1 MSRRTRRRRG
11 SVLLEAAVACC
22 FLLLPLVLGIIQFG
36 RFYNASNV
44 LSQVSREG
52 SRFAAVYGL
61 DPTKDDNYIKD
72 HMIVAGANSDLTI
85 AREDISIS
93 PARAARVQYQPITVT
108 VQYNLNNK
116 RIKGIGFWNAGIATR
131 SSVSMLEGNV
141 N

>member
-1 MSRRTRRRRG
+1 MQRRRG
-11 SVLLEAAVACC
+11 SVLLEAAVACA

-36 RFYNASNV
+36 LFYNASNV

-52 SRFAAVYGL
+52 SRFAAVYGMSTDL
-61 DPTKDDNYIKD
+61 TKDDNYIKD
-72 HMIVAGANSDLTI
+72 HMIATGASSDLII
-85 AREDISIS
+85 AREDITIS
-93 PARAARVQYQPITVT
+93 PARASRVQYQPITVT

-116 RIKGIGFWNAGIATR
+116 RIKGINFWNAGVATR